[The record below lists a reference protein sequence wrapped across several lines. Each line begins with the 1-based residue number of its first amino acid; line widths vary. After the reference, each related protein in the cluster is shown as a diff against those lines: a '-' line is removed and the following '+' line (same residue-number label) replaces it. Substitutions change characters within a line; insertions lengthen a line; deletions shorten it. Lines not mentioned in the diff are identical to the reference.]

1 MMNGDELNRNKNRRK
16 TEQRK
21 LPKINLDI
29 SKIKNSKMKLSI
41 SPRRKK
47 KSIHG
52 KNNPIN
58 LIKKVYNHKSQKQ
71 LLSSLI
77 QKDISFQAPVLR
89 RNSLLLPFGKIDN
102 NSLEYKRFSQ
112 ESLQN
117 KATKFLQKY
126 NNKING
132 ENTMN
137 RNSVGNYKIPTNNY
151 KLNQI
156 EHSIKNKINNM
167 KIQIEKQVKITQN
180 KNTINTEIQ
189 KRKLESSPKLLFIFK
204 KKEMKKDNKTKKLES
219 SLLMKE
225 THLNDYSFKKCYK
238 KKRSRSVDISEKAKK
253 KLLQKLKNNMLTKTK
268 TIAFQK
274 INCIESEDS
283 DANENYKGFALLP
296 TSNIIF
302 TFDLLLIFADLY
314 TFIFLPLT
322 VAQNKDLREKGH
334 IIQEI
339 IQYIIDLVF
348 FLDFIISFFRGYY
361 DYEMKI
367 VRNNKLIINSY
378 LKQYFCIDFIQAI
391 PLYTI
396 MRIFMKANKLL
407 YLGYSKTE
415 LTTITFLL
423 FISISIYV
431 KIKKIFFMY

>member
-167 KIQIEKQVKITQN
+167 KIQIKKQVKITQN

-189 KRKLESSPKLLFIFK
+189 KRKLESSPKLFPYRMDLFPGIF
-204 KKEMKKDNKTKKLES
+204 L
-219 SLLMKE
+219 
-225 THLNDYSFKKCYK
+225 SFL
-238 KKRSRSVDISEKAKK
+238 D
-253 KLLQKLKNNMLTKTK
+253 
-268 TIAFQK
+268 
-274 INCIESEDS
+274 
-283 DANENYKGFALLP
+283 
-296 TSNIIF
+296 
-302 TFDLLLIFADLY
+302 FDLLL
-314 TFIFLPLT
+314 
-322 VAQNKDLREKGH
+322 
-334 IIQEI
+334 
-339 IQYIIDLVF
+339 
-348 FLDFIISFFRGYY
+348 
-361 DYEMKI
+361 
-367 VRNNKLIINSY
+367 
-378 LKQYFCIDFIQAI
+378 C
-391 PLYTI
+391 
-396 MRIFMKANKLL
+396 
-407 YLGYSKTE
+407 
-415 LTTITFLL
+415 L
-423 FISISIYV
+423 FD
-431 KIKKIFFMY
+431 